1 VQNVDLRM
9 EDMTDPTETVNIIDN
24 EIECESNEQI
34 FPQPEPT
41 FDKKIIRNLSQDSI
55 ASTTESLKSRK
66 YFAEQ
71 LS

>member
-1 VQNVDLRM
+1 M

-24 EIECESNEQI
+24 DIECESNEQI
-34 FPQPEPT
+34 FPQPELS